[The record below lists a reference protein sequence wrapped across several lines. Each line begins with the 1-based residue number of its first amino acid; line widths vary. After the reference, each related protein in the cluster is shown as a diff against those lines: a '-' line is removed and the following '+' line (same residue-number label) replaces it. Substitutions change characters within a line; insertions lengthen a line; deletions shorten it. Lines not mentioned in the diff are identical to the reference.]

1 VLSRIILDDV
11 GVRRNGTE
19 LFRVPQ
25 LAITGGRILAILGEN
40 GSGKTTFLRLLEGL
54 ERDFGGAIRYD
65 ETPPAAF
72 FQGRNQPRDLLL
84 LAQETVLFDFSVERN
99 LAYGLRLAGLSPREV
114 HARVAGVLGRLNLEA
129 LAKRRATRLSGWEKR
144 RVALARVLAMQPR
157 FLLLDEPFADVD
169 PVNRELL
176 ETVLLEEAR
185 QRGAAVVFTTHQE
198 EIAIR
203 LTDEI
208 VQIARRRLVPHHPRN
223 VLRGTASQENRQF
236 FFRTGGVT
244 LEILPFTRPP
254 GLVHIP
260 PTEIVVSREALHG
273 TARNQLRG
281 TIRATR
287 QQDEAADI
295 TVDCGISL
303 EARITLRSLQEH
315 RLVVG
320 DEVYL
325 SFKTS
330 AVRWL

>member
-1 VLSRIILDDV
+1 MLANIILDAV
-11 GVRRNGTE
+11 GVRRNGAE
-19 LFRVPQ
+19 LFQVPH
-25 LAITGGRILAILGEN
+25 LTIAGGRILAVLGEN
-40 GSGKTTFLRLLEGL
+40 GCGKTTFLRLLAGL
-54 ERDFGGAIRYD
+54 ERDFSGVIRYD
-65 ETPPAAF
+65 DRPHATY
-72 FQGRNQPRDLLL
+72 FQGRNRPRDLLL
-84 LAQETVLFDFSVERN
+84 LAQEPLLFDYSVERN
-99 LAYGLRLAGLSPREV
+99 LAYGLRLDGRSNREA
-114 HARVAGVLGRLNLEA
+114 HERVADVLGRLNIHG
-129 LAKRRATRLSGWEKR
+129 LAKRRATRLSGGEKR
-144 RVALARVLAMQPR
+144 RVALARVLVMAPR

-169 PVNRELL
+169 PLNRELI
-176 ETVLLEEAR
+176 ETVLLEQAR
-185 QRGAAVVFTTHQE
+185 QRGAAVVFTTHQA

-208 VQIARRRLVPHHPRN
+208 AQIAGGRLGPHHPRN
-223 VLRGTASQENRQF
+223 VLRGTAGQEGRQHY
-236 FFRTGGVT
+236 FRTGAVT

-260 PTEIVVSREALHG
+260 PTEIVLSRAALHG

-287 QQDEAADI
+287 QQGETADV

-303 EARITLRSLQEH
+303 EARITLQSLQEH

-330 AVRWL
+330 AIRFL

>member
-1 VLSRIILDDV
+1 
-11 GVRRNGTE
+11 
-19 LFRVPQ
+19 
-25 LAITGGRILAILGEN
+25 
-40 GSGKTTFLRLLEGL
+40 
-54 ERDFGGAIRYD
+54 
-65 ETPPAAF
+65 
-72 FQGRNQPRDLLL
+72 
-84 LAQETVLFDFSVERN
+84 VERN

-129 LAKRRATRLSGWEKR
+129 LAKRRATRLSGGEKR

>member
-1 VLSRIILDDV
+1 M
-11 GVRRNGTE
+11 E

-25 LAITGGRILAILGEN
+25 LTITGGRILAILGEN
-40 GSGKTTFLRLLEGL
+40 GSGKTTFLRLLAGL
-54 ERDFGGAIRYD
+54 ERDFSGVIHYD
-65 ETPPAAF
+65 ETPPDAF
-72 FQGRNQPRDLLL
+72 FQARNRPRDLLL
-84 LAQETVLFDFSVERN
+84 LAQEPVLFDYSVERN
-99 LAYGLRLAGLSPREV
+99 LAYGLRLAGLSQREV
-114 HARVAGVLGRLNLEA
+114 HARVADVLGRLNLGA
-129 LAKRRATRLSGWEKR
+129 LAKRRATRLSGGEKR
-144 RVALARVLAMQPR
+144 RVALARVLAMEPR

-169 PVNRELL
+169 SLNRELL
-176 ETVLLEEAR
+176 ESVLLDQAR

-208 VQIARRRLVPHHPRN
+208 VQIAGRRLVPHHPQN
-223 VLRGTASQENRQF
+223 VLRGTASQESQQY

-273 TARNQLRG
+273 SARNQLRG